1 MHDVITF
8 VVLNAFVLLA
18 FYTALRAASVYAPG
32 RPAELEPGA
41 VTDPGREAVQAAA
54 APAWAEPQ
62 EAPAP
67 SAAPAQS
74 AEATAPGPVRPG
86 PRHRRPTG
94 MQPTRPYRCQC
105 GPASVVPLATDK
117 ETSQ

>member
-1 MHDVITF
+1 MHDAITF

-41 VTDPGREAVQAAA
+41 VTEPGREAVQAVA

-62 EAPAP
+62 EVSAPP
-67 SAAPAQS
+67 AAPEPA
-74 AEATAPGPVRPG
+74 AEAAAPHPVRSG

-94 MQPTRPYRCQC
+94 ARPVSPYKCDC
-105 GPASVVPLATDK
+105 GSAAGDLVATDK
-117 ETSQ
+117 ETS